1 MLLAT
6 WYGFHKWVEGKE
18 RPVSLHDP
26 RWQQNLP
33 FSCWDTQ
40 MQETH
45 VICGKPLWFPAWL
58 PCHLRW
64 RFVHLLNHSR
74 VSGTSTEGQALLC
87 AGDDNGGN
95 KRQTSL
101 SSWRSHSGISYIRW
115 WEKLRGN
122 EAEVGF
128 RERWSENGELE
139 FRWSGPGRRKWHP
152 KKALEGVTGISSP
165 PPGHSALFP
174 SPLPGTLA

>member
-1 MLLAT
+1 MTTKSSFFLLRHTDA
-6 WYGFHKWVEGKE
+6 G
-18 RPVSLHDP
+18 D
-26 RWQQNLP
+26 
-33 FSCWDTQ
+33 
-40 MQETH
+40 
-45 VICGKPLWFPAWL
+45 A
-58 PCHLRW
+58 CHLWKASVISSVAALPLEMTVCAPAQSFTRQW
-64 RFVHLLNHSR
+64 NIYWGP
-74 VSGTSTEGQALLC
+74 GTALC
-87 AGDDNGGN
+87 GDDNGGN

-128 RERWSENGELE
+128 RERQGENGELE